1 MALIVSSKIDAT
13 TGTCSV
19 ATEFGLA
26 FVELGWEALDFAEL
40 REVYFRNIFQTF
52 LGSLCSLVILKIAR
66 QLGGYDF
73 IESR

>member
-1 MALIVSSKIDAT
+1 L
-13 TGTCSV
+13 
-19 ATEFGLA
+19 EFI
-26 FVELGWEALDFAEL
+26 ELGWEALDFAEL